1 MTAIYSKPCWR
12 VSMVLLKVFRTPA
25 DHIRNR
31 SSVMRRVAVGMALV
45 SLSTFFSADLAQA
58 KNSTSGWVIDTDLY
72 AAWQGRNDVQVPNDV
87 SGSRFAL
94 DRLTGDG
101 PYVAPRLQV
110 SWPSSGRREWR
121 VLLAPLSLS
130 DEGVSADPIR
140 FEGANFSSGPVDA
153 RYQFN
158 SWRGTV
164 RWRWIDRD
172 DLVVKVGFTA
182 KIRDASIR
190 LRQGTRSAEKSNTG
204 FVPLLHGAF
213 ERPVGAGWRVEG
225 DIDALAGGPGYAV
238 DAGLKL
244 MKSMDDEWSV
254 GASVRFLDGGADNDE
269 VYAFARFT
277 SAGVSI
283 RWQPR

>member
-1 MTAIYSKPCWR
+1 M
-12 VSMVLLKVFRTPA
+12 LKVCKTLVDRQWC
-25 DHIRNR
+25 HR
-31 SSVMRRVAVGMALV
+31 SLAWCLSGLAALFSVTTFSLGAVARAE
-45 SLSTFFSADLAQA
+45 
-58 KNSTSGWVIDTDLY
+58 TSPSSWVIDTDAY
-72 AAWQGRNDVQVPNDV
+72 AAWQGRNDVQVPNDAT
-87 SGSRFAL
+87 GSRFAL
-94 DRLTGDG
+94 DRLTGGG
-101 PYVAPRLQV
+101 PDLAPRIQI

-130 DEGVSADPIR
+130 GEGASAEAIR
-140 FEGANFSSGPVDA
+140 FQGATFVPGTVKG

-190 LRQGTRSAEKSNTG
+190 LRQAGLSAQKDNTG

-213 ERPVGAGWRVEG
+213 ERSLGSGWSLEG
-225 DIDALAGGPGYAV
+225 DLDALAGGPGYAV

-244 MKSMDDEWSV
+244 MKPINDEWSV

-269 VYAFARFT
+269 VYAFASFT
-277 SAGVSI
+277 SAGISI

>member
-1 MTAIYSKPCWR
+1 M
-12 VSMVLLKVFRTPA
+12 
-25 DHIRNR
+25 
-31 SSVMRRVAVGMALV
+31 V
-45 SLSTFFSADLAQA
+45 SLIAGLYGGFVMAEPSPQ
-58 KNSTSGWVIDTDLY
+58 GWVIDTDVY
-72 AAWQGRNDVQVPNDV
+72 ASWQGRNDVQVPND
-87 SGSRFAL
+87 STGSRFAL

-101 PYVAPRLQV
+101 PYVAPRVQL

-130 DEGVSADPIR
+130 NEGVSADPIR
-140 FEGANFSSGPVDA
+140 FQGTNFPSGPVDA

-190 LRQGTRSAEKSNTG
+190 LRQGARSAEKNSTG

-213 ERPVGAGWRVEG
+213 ERPLGAGWRVEG

-238 DAGLKL
+238 DTGLKL
-244 MKSMDDEWSV
+244 MKSIDDEWSV

-277 SAGVSI
+277 SAGISI